1 MCDTTPWYLQFLIWY
16 DIETFTNK
24 IPWQDMTKKVVMN
37 FIIYVVYVL
46 KTKDHFCWFQK
57 KVKLVSLLNFFS
69 QEGFLRKIPGT

>member
-37 FIIYVVYVL
+37 FIIYVVYIL
-46 KTKDHFCWFQK
+46 KTKDYFCWFQK

>member
-16 DIETFTNK
+16 DIETFTNI

-37 FIIYVVYVL
+37 FIIYVVYIL
-46 KTKDHFCWFQK
+46 KTKDYFCWFQK

>member
-16 DIETFTNK
+16 DIETFTNI

-37 FIIYVVYVL
+37 FIIYVVYIL
-46 KTKDHFCWFQK
+46 KTKDYFCWFQK

-69 QEGFLRKIPGT
+69 QEGFLMKIPGA

>member
-24 IPWQDMTKKVVMN
+24 TPWQDMTKKVVMS
-37 FIIYVVYVL
+37 FIIYVVYIL

-57 KVKLVSLLNFFS
+57 KS
-69 QEGFLRKIPGT
+69 

>member
-16 DIETFTNK
+16 DIETFTNI
-24 IPWQDMTKKVVMN
+24 IPWQDTTKKVVMN
-37 FIIYVVYVL
+37 FIIYVVYIL
-46 KTKDHFCWFQK
+46 KTKDYFCWFQK